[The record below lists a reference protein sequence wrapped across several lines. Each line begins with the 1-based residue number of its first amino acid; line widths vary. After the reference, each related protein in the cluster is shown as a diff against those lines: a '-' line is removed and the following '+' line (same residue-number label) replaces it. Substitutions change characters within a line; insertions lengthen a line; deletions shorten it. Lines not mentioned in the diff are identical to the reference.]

1 MRSHSEVIDRRTY
14 HPQPPPAYF
23 TLYPRE
29 TNAEP
34 AARHAHGG
42 STSTAVKPKHS
53 LIDRYN
59 LQARVAQPGPLIVEE
74 QIGGKAVWEDSSEK
88 REASLKE
95 RKAQMILAAR
105 QYVTLELLAKS
116 SLM

>member
-1 MRSHSEVIDRRTY
+1 
-14 HPQPPPAYF
+14 
-23 TLYPRE
+23 
-29 TNAEP
+29 
-34 AARHAHGG
+34 
-42 STSTAVKPKHS
+42 
-53 LIDRYN
+53 
-59 LQARVAQPGPLIVEE
+59 VEE